1 MISALSSTSPL
12 SPSPAPQSVTEA
24 GLSRGFGAA
33 LASAVDDLAA
43 AQSQARASA
52 TAWEKGETQDLS
64 AVMIDQQVASLGF
77 QLALNV
83 RNRALSAYRD
93 IMNMPV

>member
-1 MISALSSTSPL
+1 MISALSATSPL
-12 SPSPAPQSVTEA
+12 SPSLAPQRVPEA
-24 GLSRGFGAA
+24 GQSRGFGAV

-43 AQSQARASA
+43 AQSQARTSA